1 MTQLQ
6 MVVEYF
12 IINNNESFH
21 YKKVANDL
29 GILIPNMR
37 RILGQGELIGLFT
50 RVSKGI
56 YTFNDNAI
64 YNLVDVISN
73 NDANEFLNLWDEF
86 LNSNRSSLEQYK

>member
-37 RILGQGELIGLFT
+37 LILGQWELKWLFT

-56 YTFNDNAI
+56 YKFNDNAI
-64 YNLVDVISN
+64 YNLVDVVSN

-86 LNSNRSSLEQYK
+86 LNSNRSSLEQSK

>member
-37 RILGQGELIGLFT
+37 RILGQGELKGLFT

>member
-6 MVVEYF
+6 MAVEYF

-37 RILGQGELIGLFT
+37 RILGQGELKGLFT

-56 YTFNDNAI
+56 YKFNDNAI
-64 YNLVDVISN
+64 YNLVDVVSN